1 MSLEKR
7 YFMDDKIIIEGV
19 EKPKKERKFLKK
31 LLMFIVGVIIF
42 IIILGFLLPGFL
54 WTRSLGIKY
63 TKEDYDS
70 MLSKLEYIKDNVPSG
85 DLEDYEYVYGPLKDV
100 NVFFTSEE
108 LTAFFNYNRPDY
120 YALKN
125 VQVRINDNTIEASG
139 SANVDYFLNTLL
151 EGKYTK
157 EEIKDAYPALGLLPN
172 SVNLYLNIEGS
183 IDKNLSS
190 LKVKSIQVQ
199 GITLPSEL
207 INSEDAIS
215 FVTTT
220 VDNGLSK
227 YEEKSGTYIKK
238 MAIENNKLLFEGKT
252 PSSLNRV
259 END

>member
-1 MSLEKR
+1 
-7 YFMDDKIIIEGV
+7 MDNNIIIEGV
-19 EKPKKERKFLKK
+19 EKSKKKKSFLKK
-31 LLMFIVGVIIF
+31 LLIFLLGLGVII
-42 IIILGFLLPGFL
+42 ILLGFIFPGLL
-54 WTRSLGIKY
+54 WTRSLGVKY
-63 TKEDYDS
+63 TEEDYNS
-70 MLSKLEYIKDNVPSG
+70 MLDKLEYIKDEVPTG
-85 DLEDYEYVYGPLKDV
+85 NQGDYEYVYGPLKDI

-125 VQVRINDNTIEASG
+125 VQIKINENTVEVSG

-151 EGKYTK
+151 EGQYTK

-183 IDKNLSS
+183 IDNNLSS
-190 LKVKSIQVQ
+190 LKVNDVQVQ
-199 GITLPSEL
+199 GVTLPDGL
-207 INSEDAIS
+207 IKSEDAIS

-227 YEEKSGTYIKK
+227 YEEKSGTYIKR
-238 MAIENNKLLFEGKT
+238 MAIEKNKLLFEGKT
-252 PSSLNRV
+252 PSSLSRV